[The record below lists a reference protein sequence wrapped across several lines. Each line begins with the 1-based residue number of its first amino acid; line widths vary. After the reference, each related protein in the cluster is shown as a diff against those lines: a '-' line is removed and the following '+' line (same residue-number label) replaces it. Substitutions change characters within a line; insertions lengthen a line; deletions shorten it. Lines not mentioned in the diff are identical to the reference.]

1 MVLPSGLPRYRA
13 LAEAVGAV
21 ALAGAVFLGGAA
33 AAANAQ
39 PPPPAPPNCSP
50 ADWAGVRAGVAAA
63 TSDYLFSHPDVNAF
77 FATLMGESREQTR
90 PQVQEYLNA
99 NPQVRAELQSI
110 KQPAD
115 DFLNRCGV
123 PEQPLGGV
131 GTGESAGADS
141 MSDAVG
147 G

>member
-33 AAANAQ
+33 AVAGAQ
-39 PPPPAPPNCSP
+39 PPTPPPPAPPNCSP

-90 PQVQEYLNA
+90 PQLQEYLNA

-131 GTGESAGADS
+131 G
-141 MSDAVG
+141 M
-147 G
+147 